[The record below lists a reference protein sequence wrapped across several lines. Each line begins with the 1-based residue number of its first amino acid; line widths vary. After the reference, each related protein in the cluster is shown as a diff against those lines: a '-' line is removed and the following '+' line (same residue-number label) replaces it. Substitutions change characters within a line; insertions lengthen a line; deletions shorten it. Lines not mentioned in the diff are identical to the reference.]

1 MNTPIVYR
9 LFSPLSA
16 FCRSGAVA
24 LFCVLGHFLG
34 PLSAR
39 AQEAFQQPDYS
50 KFEVESGPITL
61 EVWSWVEGLDK
72 AAEEFERMFP
82 NIKVEAKNIGS
93 GPVEYQKV
101 QTVIKAGSGGPD
113 IAQIEFM
120 LLPSFI
126 VTDGLADL
134 SKYGAREVKSY
145 FIPWT
150 WAQVSPDGNAIY
162 GIPQDSGP
170 MALLYNKRLFDQY
183 ELSVPTT
190 WDEFAQQAEKL
201 AKASNGKVKLANF
214 TPTHAPWWMGLV
226 WASGGEFFRTQGDSW
241 VQTLDNPASEKVLSY
256 WDDLVKKNLVGQR
269 PGFTTELFNAIANG
283 EIAAALEAAWGSG
296 VLASS
301 LNNRTAGE
309 WRVAPLPQWTK
320 DQPLRSGNWGGS
332 CNVVLKQSKH
342 PKAAALF
349 CIWLNT
355 AKAPIVANWNN
366 FGLFPAALAGL
377 KTPDLNQPEKNPG
390 KFCGG
395 QNVAEIYAQAS
406 EAVNPDFAWA
416 PWFAFVND
424 NYNKHIEALF
434 SGKVP
439 VKQALKAWQN
449 ESLKNA
455 RADGYEVK
463 EK

>member
-1 MNTPIVYR
+1 MSKSIVYR
-9 LFSPLSA
+9 LFSRFSVFSRA
-16 FCRSGAVA
+16 GAAVLVGA
-24 LFCVLGHFLG
+24 LGHFSG

-39 AQEAFQQPDYS
+39 AEEAFQQPDYS

-61 EVWSWVEGLDK
+61 EVWSWVGGLDK
-72 AAEEFERMFP
+72 AAKEFEQMFP
-82 NIKVEAKNIGS
+82 NIKVEVKNVGA
-93 GPVEYQKV
+93 GAPQYQKV

-134 SKYGAREVKSY
+134 SKYGAGEVKSY
-145 FIPWT
+145 FVPWT
-150 WAQVSPDGNAIY
+150 WTQVSPDGNAIY
-162 GIPQDSGP
+162 GVPQDSGP

-214 TPTHAPWWMGLV
+214 TPIHAPWWMGLV
-226 WASGGEFFRTQGDSW
+226 WASGGEFFKTQGDSW
-241 VQTLDNPASEKVLSY
+241 VQTLNNPAAEKVLSY
-256 WDDLVKKNLVGQR
+256 WDDLVKKNLVGHI

-283 EIAAALEAAWGSG
+283 EIAAALEAAWGPG

-301 LNNRTAGE
+301 LNNRTSGE
-309 WRVAPLPQWTK
+309 WRVAPLPQWSK

-342 PKAAALF
+342 PKAATLF

-355 AKAPIVANWNN
+355 SKAPIVANWTN
-366 FGLFPAALAGL
+366 FGLFPAAIAGF
-377 KTPDLNQPEKNPG
+377 KSPALNQPDKNPG

-395 QNVAEIYAQAS
+395 QNVAEVYAQAS
-406 EAVNPDFAWA
+406 GAVNPDFAWA

-424 NYNKHIEALF
+424 NYNKQIDALF
-434 SGKVP
+434 SGKAT
-439 VKQALKAWQN
+439 VKEALDAWQS

-455 RADGYEVK
+455 KADGYDVK